1 MTKIEPLMII
11 SSKTE
16 NIIAALS
23 LLGIG
28 VYLVL
33 QYVFDFGQA
42 VYTFSLNEALTPAV
56 AMFYQGQQAISIQW
70 VSVPL
75 ILVLVLGGIPLVCQ
89 LSVKLLHADFGA
101 DLLAGISIVTAV
113 LLDEYLAGSLVVL
126 MLSGGAALEHYAVR
140 KASSVLEALAKRM
153 PSAAH
158 RKSGGQLID
167 ITTEQVNIG
176 DTLLVLP
183 HEICPVD
190 GTVLEGRGTMDE
202 SYLTGEPYMMSK
214 TTGSSVMSGAING
227 DSALTIH
234 ADKLSV
240 DSRYAKIMEVMR
252 SSEQYRPNIR
262 RLGDQLGALYTPL
275 AVIIALAAWAIS
287 GDVVRFLAVLV
298 VATPCPLLIGIPVTI
313 ISSISLAARREI
325 IIKNPAILET
335 IGTCRTAIFD
345 KTGTLTYGRPTLTG
359 LISGEGYKK
368 EEILTLIASLE
379 RYSKHPLSSAI
390 VKAAEKVSLSLL
402 NVTNITELPGDGLK
416 GTVTG
421 KQIQITS
428 RKKIIELHPT
438 FVDVLPPILGGLE
451 CIVLIDDNYAATLQF
466 RDEVRIDSSSFI
478 THLGPNHLFERVMLV
493 SGDRESEVRYLAD
506 KVGIEHVYYSQSPEQ
521 KLELVRAETKVAKT
535 IFLGDGINDAP
546 SLTAATI
553 GIAFGQ
559 NSDITGESAD
569 AVIMDSSLLKV
580 DELFHIG
587 ERMRKIALQSAVGG
601 MALSSIGMVFAGLG
615 YLTPVAGAVTQE
627 VIDVLAVLNALR
639 AAVPPKSLSD
649 FLKTEKIMSPT
660 HSEVH
665 RTHRIGWL
673 RAAVLGAND
682 GIVSTA
688 SLILGIAATH
698 ATHNDI
704 VLTGIA
710 GLVAGSMAM
719 AAGEYVSVSSQADT
733 EQADLLRESKELDGD
748 EQHEKNELAS
758 IYVSRGLDPALAE
771 QVAEQLMRH
780 DALGAHARDELGIS
794 ATGAARPIQA
804 ALASAATFA
813 VGAALPLLI
822 VVFAPVT
829 DLIVIVSSASL
840 LFLVLL
846 GVLAAYAGGAGIIKG
861 AFRVAFW
868 GALAMGLTAAVGS
881 FFGTVV

>member
-1 MTKIEPLMII
+1 MA
-11 SSKTE
+11 
-16 NIIAALS
+16 NIQQSATLSPKSDNLIAAIS

-33 QYVFDFGQA
+33 RYGLDIGHETYTVAFDA
-42 VYTFSLNEALTPAV
+42 ALTSAIESI
-56 AMFYQGQQAISIQW
+56 YQGQQTFSIQL
-70 VSVPL
+70 VQLPL
-75 ILVLVLGGIPLVCQ
+75 IVVLMLGGIPLVYQ

-153 PSAAH
+153 PSVAH
-158 RKSGGQLID
+158 RKSGEKLTD

-176 DTLLVLP
+176 DSLLILP

-190 GTVLEGRGTMDE
+190 GTVLEGSGTMDE

-214 TTGSSVMSGAING
+214 TSGSLVMSGAING
-227 DSALTIH
+227 DSALTIR

-275 AVIIALAAWAIS
+275 AVIIALSAWVFS

-345 KTGTLTYGRPTLTG
+345 KTGTLTYGRPTLTA
-359 LISGEGYKK
+359 LIPGTGYSEKDV
-368 EEILTLIASLE
+368 LTLIASLE

-390 VKAAEKVSLSLL
+390 VNAAEKSKLSLSA
-402 NVTNITELPGDGLK
+402 VTQITELPGEGLK
-416 GTVTG
+416 GNVDG

-428 RKKIIELHPT
+428 RKKYIEQHPE
-438 FVDVLPPILGGLE
+438 VAEELPPVSGGLE
-451 CIVLIDDNYAATLQF
+451 CVTLIDGVYAATLQF
-466 RDEVRIDSSSFI
+466 RDEIRTDTSSFI
-478 THLGPNHLFERVMLV
+478 SHLRPKHRFDRVMLV
-493 SGDRESEVRYLAD
+493 SGDRESEVRYMAEQ
-506 KVGIEHVYYSQSPEQ
+506 VGIEHVFFSQSPEQ
-521 KLELVRAETKVAKT
+521 KLELVKKETQLAKT

-587 ERMRKIALQSAVGG
+587 ERMRKIALQSAIGG
-601 MALSSIGMVFAGLG
+601 MVLSLIGMVFAGLG

-627 VIDVLAVLNALR
+627 IIDVFAVLNALR
-639 AAVPPKSLSD
+639 AAVPPKKLSD
-649 FLKTEKIMSPT
+649 FFS
-660 HSEVH
+660 H
-665 RTHRIGWL
+665 
-673 RAAVLGAND
+673 
-682 GIVSTA
+682 
-688 SLILGIAATH
+688 
-698 ATHNDI
+698 
-704 VLTGIA
+704 
-710 GLVAGSMAM
+710 
-719 AAGEYVSVSSQADT
+719 
-733 EQADLLRESKELDGD
+733 
-748 EQHEKNELAS
+748 
-758 IYVSRGLDPALAE
+758 
-771 QVAEQLMRH
+771 
-780 DALGAHARDELGIS
+780 
-794 ATGAARPIQA
+794 
-804 ALASAATFA
+804 
-813 VGAALPLLI
+813 
-822 VVFAPVT
+822 
-829 DLIVIVSSASL
+829 
-840 LFLVLL
+840 
-846 GVLAAYAGGAGIIKG
+846 
-861 AFRVAFW
+861 
-868 GALAMGLTAAVGS
+868 
-881 FFGTVV
+881 